1 MVLAREVLRLS
12 GLTGLPQ
19 QRAIFLRVRLRS
31 APIAN
36 GNALADVSHPSQP
49 GCVVSTSD
57 PGQIAEL
64 SVEGI
69 LLSSIAPTLKLSGSA
84 CNKSVVF
91 ASFATL
97 LLLTQFLV
105 CCIDR
110 LNPRHEAA
118 IRNRLHHRVCHCVE
132 ASTRR

>member
-12 GLTGLPQ
+12 GLTGLPP

-36 GNALADVSHPSQP
+36 DNALADVSHPSQP

-57 PGQIAEL
+57 HGQIAEL

-69 LLSSIAPTLKLSGSA
+69 HLSSSVPTLKLSGYA
-84 CNKSVVF
+84 CNKSWVF
-91 ASFATL
+91 ASSATL

-110 LNPRHEAA
+110 LNPRATPG
-118 IRNRLHHRVCHCVE
+118 IGD
-132 ASTRR
+132 